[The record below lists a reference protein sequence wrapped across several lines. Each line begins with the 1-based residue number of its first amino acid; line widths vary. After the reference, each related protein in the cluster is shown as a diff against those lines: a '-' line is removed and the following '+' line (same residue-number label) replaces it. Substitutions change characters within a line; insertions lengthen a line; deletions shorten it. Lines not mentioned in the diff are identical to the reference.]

1 MVRNDGLELDAEEVA
16 TLDEA
21 ITADL
26 RFDYSEDEM
35 DFYFDPDTWSAA
47 LYCSVHDCEDDE

>member
-1 MVRNDGLELDAEEVA
+1 LDAEEVA

-21 ITADL
+21 ITVDL
-26 RFDYSEDEM
+26 RFDYSEDEI